1 MLYGDFFNSNRAEIV
16 KLVILMLL
24 AAEQGQPLFV
34 HETHEKKQKTE
45 ASGIGFLAPIRPS
58 IFLGCAFLPTFFR

>member
-1 MLYGDFFNSNRAEIV
+1 
-16 KLVILMLL
+16 MLL

-45 ASGIGFLAPIRPS
+45 VSGKGFLAPIHPS
-58 IFLGCAFLPTFFR
+58 IFLGSAFLPIFFR